1 MRVLLECDKTFAQL
15 RRDRRARRRFGAARV
30 FARAPVVRQRG
41 TIKNSVVRDKA
52 RVLDRVRARSEGRE
66 NVTRRALVRVRTGAA
81 DIRNGLPFG
90 QVVFPEQIKAKF
102 FSFLRQDLGFK
113 GTAVGL
119 FHFNGMVELEIVVER
134 LGDYRSADLSAKVGR
149 RKRQRRR
156 RGAPGVQ
163 SDRIR
168 FRLLTAEPF
177 INQRFDFLGVR
188 RVVKVRLRLG
198 VDVRRKDQRELLQVL
213 HRLRRFEDAGL
224 ALALHP
230 TRHVIVP
237 VLVFEQVIEELLR
250 IQGFIVLIVQFDLPL
265 DDDDIVVAAAVRHVH
280 VHVRLVETH
289 IFDAVVHEF
298 VQHSLRDVVVDQRHG
313 RVAPDSRGLHDA
325 LYCFFGVWV
334 ESSRQYIYIYVS
346 SSSKESLDVLRMM
359 LMMPRGKET
368 YLKVSRIPA
377 DIIS

>member
-1 MRVLLECDKTFAQL
+1 MKATEGRRFCRLWLRETERGVRIVRVLLGCDRLLPNCGVMPAY
-15 RRDRRARRRFGAARV
+15 ARFGATSFRMPQLYVNVVPSKTLLCETKRV
-30 FARAPVVRQRG
+30 WTAFVQETREA
-41 TIKNSVVRDKA
+41 
-52 RVLDRVRARSEGRE
+52 E
-66 NVTRRALVRVRTGAA
+66 NVTGRHLSCSDGAA

-265 DDDDIVVAAAVRHVH
+265 DDDDIVVAAARSTRACTL
-280 VHVRLVETH
+280 RLIKTLV
-289 IFDAVVHEF
+289 FDAVVHDCAT
-298 VQHSLRDVVVDQRHG
+298 Q
-313 RVAPDSRGLHDA
+313 
-325 LYCFFGVWV
+325 
-334 ESSRQYIYIYVS
+334 SSRRRCRPKTWS
-346 SSSKESLDVLRMM
+346 RR
-359 LMMPRGKET
+359 PRFQG
-368 YLKVSRIPA
+368 LA
-377 DIIS
+377 